1 MPPIL
6 ATDYG
11 NFYAFMTGVPV
22 MIVACSLGVVGL
34 VWKLRALAVL
44 SSLVLFATVVWFL
57 ASLGE
62 AREADLSATILVTM
76 VAGAAGLTLLLW
88 KRVPSR
94 EGRGD

>member
-11 NFYAFMTGVPV
+11 NVYAFMTGVPV

-57 ASLGE
+57 ASLEE
-62 AREADLSATILVTM
+62 AREADLGATIVVTM

-88 KRVPSR
+88 KRTASI